1 MVSTQVKIDIV
12 ETDEQGALM
21 VPPEIAKEMGVHVG
35 DKLTLEVVAGTLVI
49 RRESGFALAKGAG
62 APWRVY
68 PPLTPEEEAEAFAL
82 AIAEDNA
89 RYE

>member
-1 MVSTQVKIDIV
+1 MGSTQVKIDIA
-12 ETDEQGALM
+12 EADEQGTL
-21 VPPEIAKEMGVHVG
+21 VIPPEIANEMGVHVG
-35 DKLTLEVVAGTLVI
+35 DRLTLEVVAGTLVI
-49 RRESGFALAKGAG
+49 RLESRFALAKGAG